1 MNKIGVID
9 IGPNTLRL
17 MLTEVEDDGYFK
29 VIDELKSSIRLCS
42 DLVNG
47 CEICNDKISLI
58 LSTLRAFKSLCI
70 VSGASKIIAV
80 ATESF
85 RTAQNKELLI
95 STIKSELD
103 VDIRVLSCEEE
114 IHYNFIGV
122 TRSIYV
128 ENSLM
133 VEVEGNS
140 THLAWIQNGCII
152 KSATLPF
159 GCVNLSYNYNLTDR
173 ISRDDLDVT
182 INLINSHLHD
192 LQWVTENTYDSI
204 IGVGG
209 TVRTIGKLDRIKKRY
224 PLDISHNYELTD
236 LDVHDIYNLLKS
248 KDYKQRCKIEG
259 FDPDSSDVI
268 VGGLAIFHN
277 IVKLVCNSKI
287 IISDRGLKEGVL
299 YEYINSKH
307 PLNTD
312 ILDYS
317 INGILDTL
325 NSNKP
330 HAKHVFWIT
339 TKLFDALKPLHHLD
353 SSYDRIL
360 KTATMLHD
368 CGTSIDYYEHHK
380 HSFYIILHSYINGIT
395 HKELLM
401 SASIAASHRFNKYQ
415 IPQPPFAS
423 IINSLD
429 VKATKLI
436 GVLLKLA
443 EGLDR
448 SLVGAVTDL
457 DVAFNDD
464 TVTIT
469 VTSDIDLELE
479 IYQAYRASDKF
490 KEIYNRNLIIKKA
503 I

>member
-1 MNKIGVID
+1 MNKVGVID
-9 IGPNTLRL
+9 IGPNSLRL
-17 MLTEVEDDGYFK
+17 MLTEVEDGGYFK
-29 VIDELKSSIRLCS
+29 IIDELKSSIRLCS

-47 CEICNDKISLI
+47 CEICSDKISLI
-58 LSTLRAFKSLCI
+58 LSTLRAFKSLCT
-70 VSGASKIIAV
+70 VTGASKIIAV
-80 ATESF
+80 ATEAF
-85 RTAQNKELLI
+85 RTAQNKDLLI

-103 VDIRVLSCEEE
+103 VDVKVLSCAEEM
-114 IHYNFIGV
+114 HYNFIGV

-128 ENSLM
+128 KNSLM
-133 VEVEGNS
+133 VEVEGTN
-140 THLAWIQNGCII
+140 THLAWIQDGCII
-152 KSATLPF
+152 KDATLPF
-159 GCVNLSYNYNLTDR
+159 GCVNLSYNCNLTDR
-173 ISRDDLDVT
+173 ISHEDLD
-182 INLINSHLHD
+182 IAIEHIHSHLHD
-192 LQWVTENTYDSI
+192 LQWVTENKYDSI

-209 TVRTIGKLDRIKKRY
+209 TVRTIGKLDRVKKRY

-236 LDVHDIYNLLKS
+236 LDVYDIYNLVKS
-248 KDYKQRCKIEG
+248 KDYKQRCKLEG
-259 FDPDSSDVI
+259 FDCESSDVI
-268 VGGLAIFHN
+268 VGGLAIFHS
-277 IVKLVCNSKI
+277 IVKIVDNSNI

-307 PLNTD
+307 PINTD

-325 NSNKP
+325 NSNKA

-353 SSYDRIL
+353 NSYNHIV

-380 HSFYIILHSYINGIT
+380 HSFYMILHSYINGLT

-423 IINSLD
+423 IINRLD
-429 VKATKLI
+429 VKAMELI

-457 DVAFNDD
+457 DVAFNED

-479 IYQAYRASDKF
+479 IHQAYRAADKF
-490 KEIYNRNLIIKKA
+490 KEIYHRTLIIKKA
-503 I
+503 